1 MPKGLD
7 HHAAVS
13 KANVVQELE
22 DKKRLFAKRYGDDQ
36 ESANREIVGSC
47 LQGVDIIADVHI
59 ELFNISDWSKK
70 EAVKP
75 VVSAASRCFARRSV
89 EVARQRGSQTARR

>member
-1 MPKGLD
+1 MPQGSD

-13 KANVVQELE
+13 KDNVVQELE
-22 DKKRLFAKRYGDDQ
+22 DKKRVFAKRWADDQ

-47 LQGVDIIADVHI
+47 LEGVDIADVHI
-59 ELFNISDWSKK
+59 ELFDISDLSKK